1 MLDHQNHY
9 DICYDSMASIHKDP
23 RGKSPFFYCASTLP
37 NGKRCFK
44 STKLK
49 DRNAAMDFCLRMEGA
64 ARKAAA
70 RNFSEEQ
77 ARKILN
83 EIRELSGDSAIR
95 FKSLADYSDE
105 WLRSKEVTTSEGTF
119 ERYSGFVN
127 SFVAHVGK
135 QRARASVEAITP
147 QDIKSFRDL
156 QVKEGKAETTANLAL
171 KTLRSLF
178 NDARREGLISTNPA
192 EAVVTFGAEKEA
204 RDVFTHEQLCALV
217 AKASPEWKTAIL
229 LAYYS
234 GLRLRDA
241 VSLTWD
247 NVNFDLRQIRYFPRK
262 SNRRRSQA
270 VSAIG
275 QVRRPDWKKHVTGQ
289 LEGPLMPEVE
299 THMLSLPSSDAPAAK
314 LCPTLAAKGT
324 GGNRGLSRMFQRVMA
339 AAGIYSDRGVE
350 KRGKGRQF
358 KTLGFHSLRHTFV
371 SELANA
377 DIPADVR
384 RQISGH
390 NDEKIHERYTHLD
403 LDTKRRAVAR
413 LRPLST

>member
-1 MLDHQNHY
+1 L
-9 DICYDSMASIHKDP
+9 ASIHKDP
-23 RGKSPFFYCASTLP
+23 RGKSPFFYCAFTLP

-49 DRNAAMDFCLRMEGA
+49 DRNAAMEFCLRMEGA

-83 EIRELSGDSAIR
+83 EIRELSGDNAIR
-95 FKSLADYSDE
+95 VKSLADYSAE

-119 ERYSGFVN
+119 VRYSGFVKD
-127 SFVAHVGK
+127 FLAYLGI
-135 QRARASVEAITP
+135 QRADATIEAVTP
-147 QDIKSFRDL
+147 QHVKAFRDL
-156 QVKEGKAETTANLAL
+156 QVKQGKSETTANLAL

-178 NDARREGLISTNPA
+178 NDARREGLISTNPG
-192 EAVVTFGAEKEA
+192 EAVKTFNVEKEA
-204 RDVFTHEQLCALV
+204 RDVFTHEQLCVLV
-217 AKASPEWKTAIL
+217 AKASSEWKTAIL

-241 VSLTWD
+241 VSLSWE
-247 NVNFDLRQIRYFPRK
+247 NVNFELRQIRYFPRK
-262 SNRRRSQA
+262 SNR
-270 VSAIG
+270 G
-275 QVRRPDWKKHVTGQ
+275 LPRRPDWKKHVTGQ
-289 LEGPLMPEVE
+289 LEVPLMSEVE
-299 THMLSLPSSDAPAAK
+299 AHLLSLPSSDEPTSK
-314 LCPTLAAKGT
+314 LCPTLAARST

-339 AAGIYSDRGVE
+339 AAGIHSDRGVE
-350 KRGKGRQF
+350 KKGKGRQF

-377 DIPADVR
+377 DVPADVR

-390 NDEKIHERYTHLD
+390 SDEKIHERYTHLA
-403 LDTKRRAVAR
+403 LDTKRRALAH
-413 LRPLST
+413 LRPLT

>member
-1 MLDHQNHY
+1 V
-9 DICYDSMASIHKDP
+9 ASIHKDP
-23 RGKSPFFYCASTLP
+23 RGKSRYFYCAFTLP

-44 STKLK
+44 STKLT
-49 DRNAAMDFCLRMEGA
+49 DRSAAMEFCLRMEGA

-70 RNFSEEQ
+70 HNFSEEQ

-95 FKSLADYSDE
+95 FKSLADYSHE

-119 ERYSGFVN
+119 VRYSGFVKD
-127 SFVAHVGK
+127 FVAHVGK
-135 QRARASVEAITP
+135 QRASASVEAVTP
-147 QDIKSFRDL
+147 QDVKSFRDL
-156 QVKEGKAETTANLAL
+156 QVKEGKVETTADLAL

-204 RDVFTHEQLCALV
+204 RDVFTNEQLCALV

-262 SNRRRSQA
+262 SNRRRSQTVVA
-270 VSAIG
+270 SG

-289 LEGPLMPEVE
+289 LEVPLMPEVE
-299 THMLSLPSSDAPAAK
+299 AHLLSLPSSDASEAK
-314 LCPTLAAKGT
+314 LCPTLGAKST
-324 GGNRGLSRMFQRVMA
+324 GGNQGLSRMFQRVMA
-339 AAGIYSDRGVE
+339 VAGIYSDRGVE

-377 DIPADVR
+377 DIPGDVR

-403 LDTKRRAVAR
+403 LDTKRRALAH

>member
-1 MLDHQNHY
+1 
-9 DICYDSMASIHKDP
+9 MASIHKDP
-23 RGKSPFFYCASTLP
+23 RGKSPFFYCAFTLP

-49 DRNAAMDFCLRMEGA
+49 DRNSAMQFCLRMEGA
-64 ARKAAA
+64 ARRAAA
-70 RNFSEEQ
+70 HSFSEEQ

-83 EIRELSGDSAIR
+83 EIRELSGERPIR
-95 FKSLADYSDE
+95 VKSLGQYSAE

-119 ERYSGFVN
+119 TRYTGFVN
-127 SFVAHVGK
+127 DLVAHVGK
-135 QRARASVEAITP
+135 QRAGATIEAITP
-147 QDIKSFRDL
+147 EDVKAFRDL
-156 QVKEGKAETTANLAL
+156 QVKEGKSETTANLAL

-192 EAVVTFGAEKEA
+192 EAVKTFDVEKEA
-204 RDVFTHEQLCALV
+204 RDVFTHDQLCALV

-241 VSLTWD
+241 VSLSWD

-262 SNRRRSQA
+262 SNR
-270 VSAIG
+270 G
-275 QVRRPDWKKHVTGQ
+275 QSRRPDWKKHVTGQ
-289 LEGPLMPEVE
+289 LEVPLMPEVE
-299 THMLSLPSSDAPAAK
+299 AHLLSLPSTDDPAAK
-314 LCPTLAAKGT
+314 LCPTLAPKST

-339 AAGIYSDRGVE
+339 AAGIHSDRGVE

-377 DIPADVR
+377 DVPADVR

-390 NDEKIHERYTHLD
+390 SDEKIHERYTHLG
-403 LDTKRRAVAR
+403 LDTKRRALAH
-413 LRPLST
+413 LKPLTE

>member
-1 MLDHQNHY
+1 ME
-9 DICYDSMASIHKDP
+9 
-23 RGKSPFFYCASTLP
+23 
-37 NGKRCFK
+37 
-44 STKLK
+44 
-49 DRNAAMDFCLRMEGA
+49 FCLRMEGA

-95 FKSLADYSDE
+95 VKSLADYSTE
-105 WLRSKEVTTSEGTF
+105 WLRSKEVTISEGTF
-119 ERYSGFVN
+119 VRYKGFVN
-127 SFVAHVGK
+127 DFLAHVGK
-135 QRARASVEAITP
+135 QRASATVEAVTP
-147 QDIKSFRDL
+147 QDVKAFRDL
-156 QVKEGKAETTANLAL
+156 HVKEGKSETTANLAL

-192 EAVVTFGAEKEA
+192 EAVKTFDVEKEA

-217 AKASPEWKTAIL
+217 VKASPEWKTAIL

-241 VSLTWD
+241 VSLSWD
-247 NVNFDLRQIRYFPRK
+247 NVNFELRQIRYFPRK
-262 SNRRRSQA
+262 SNR
-270 VSAIG
+270 G
-275 QVRRPDWKKHVTGQ
+275 QSRRPDWKKHVTGQ
-289 LEGPLMPEVE
+289 LEVPLMPEVE
-299 THMLSLPSSDAPAAK
+299 AHLLSLPSSDDPAAK
-314 LCPTLAAKGT
+314 LCPTLAAKST

-339 AAGIYSDRGVE
+339 AASIHSDRGVE
-350 KRGKGRQF
+350 KKGKGRQF

-377 DIPADVR
+377 DVPADVR

-390 NDEKIHERYTHLD
+390 SDEKIHERYTHLS
-403 LDTKRRAVAR
+403 LDTKRRALAH
-413 LRPLST
+413 LRPLGET

>member
-1 MLDHQNHY
+1 
-9 DICYDSMASIHKDP
+9 MASIHKDP
-23 RGKSPFFYCASTLP
+23 RGKSPFFYCAFTLP

-49 DRNAAMDFCLRMEGA
+49 DRNAAMEFCLRMEGA
-64 ARKAAA
+64 SRKAGA

-95 FKSLADYSDE
+95 VKSLADYSVE
-105 WLRSKEVTTSEGTF
+105 WLRSKEVTTSEGTS
-119 ERYSGFVN
+119 ERYSGIVN
-127 SFVAHVGK
+127 EFLAHLGK
-135 QRARASVEAITP
+135 HRTGSTLEAITP
-147 QDIKSFRDL
+147 LDVKSFRDL
-156 QVKEGKAETTANLAL
+156 QVKEGKAETTADLAL

-178 NDARREGLISTNPA
+178 NDARREGLISINPA
-192 EAVVTFGAEKEA
+192 EAVKTFDVEKEA

-217 AKASPEWKTAIL
+217 AKAASEWKTSIL

-241 VSLTWD
+241 VSLSWE
-247 NVNFDLRQIRYFPRK
+247 NVNFELRQIRYFPRK
-262 SNRRRSQA
+262 SNRGQA
-270 VSAIG
+270 
-275 QVRRPDWKKHVTGQ
+275 RRPDWKKHVTGQ
-289 LEGPLMPEVE
+289 LEVPLMPEVE
-299 THMLSLPSSDAPAAK
+299 AHLLSLPSSDDPAGK
-314 LCPTLAAKGT
+314 LCPTLAAKST

-339 AAGIYSDRGVE
+339 AAGIHSDRGVE
-350 KRGKGRQF
+350 KKGKGRQF

-377 DIPADVR
+377 DVPADVR

-390 NDEKIHERYTHLD
+390 SDEKIHERYTHLG
-403 LDTKRRAVAR
+403 LDTKRRALAH
-413 LRPLST
+413 LRPLSGD